1 MTFAEKTL
9 KRGIRAKTELEKP
22 GWGGA
27 PPLPLF
33 SLEFSHQSSPQSRGL
48 TCQGLLIAP
57 GNIIDLD
64 LLRLLSPLRSV
75 SLLCCLR
82 IPLVSCLD
90 PLQDTAAQRGGFNT
104 VSSLT
109 MHLAWVFFSLQLQ
122 SSTSHTHTLS
132 LPRHTC
138 SLGERKRTLHYGV
151 IEALCWC
158 PLLKFQLLEC
168 FGEKKNL
175 FKGANISRLIGF

>member
-132 LPRHTC
+132 LPGTPAA
-138 SLGERKRTLHYGV
+138 LGRESAHFIMV
-151 IEALCWC
+151 
-158 PLLKFQLLEC
+158 
-168 FGEKKNL
+168 
-175 FKGANISRLIGF
+175 

>member
-9 KRGIRAKTELEKP
+9 KRGIKAKTELEKW

-122 SSTSHTHTLS
+122 SSTSHTHMRSLS
-132 LPRHTC
+132 QAHLQP
-138 SLGERKRTLHYGV
+138 
-151 IEALCWC
+151 W
-158 PLLKFQLLEC
+158 
-168 FGEKKNL
+168 GEKAHTSLWCDRSSVLVPFAEIPTFGMLWWKKKS
-175 FKGANISRLIGF
+175 F